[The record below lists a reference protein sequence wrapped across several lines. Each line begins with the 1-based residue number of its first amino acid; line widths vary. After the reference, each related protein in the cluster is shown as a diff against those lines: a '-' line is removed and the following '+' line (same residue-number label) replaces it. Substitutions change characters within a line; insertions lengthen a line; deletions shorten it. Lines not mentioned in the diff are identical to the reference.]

1 MGARKAATK
10 SKGEGWKVD
19 WYLEDVI
26 LQVEKATQRSLEA
39 VAARIDG
46 LTKINIVQNDQVDTG
61 FMLNSVYF
69 ATRDGSTYAQT
80 MEDGLHPWNP
90 KKHDGVQGTAVGQ
103 KAPEAPLP
111 PAYDA
116 LVCVGANYAIFQE
129 QQQPFLYPA
138 LLQAAAEAEG
148 IIQKALKDA

>member
-10 SKGEGWKVD
+10 SKGEGWEVD
-19 WYLEDVI
+19 WYVEDVI

-46 LTKINIVQNDQVDTG
+46 LTKINIATNDQVDTG
-61 FMLNSVYF
+61 FMVNSVYF
-69 ATRDGSTYAQT
+69 ATAEGSTYSDADA
-80 MEDGLHPWNP
+80 DGLYSNS
-90 KKHDGVQGTAVGQ
+90 QGQMVERE

-111 PAYDA
+111 PEYDA

-148 IIQKALKDA
+148 IIEKALKDD